1 MDLGLDLLMNPKK
14 KTSAS
19 SDIISL
25 NSEPQIINIGDYN
38 EKPHIYSRSAS
49 SHGSRSIAQSTI
61 SSEEDDDDDDS
72 FSESE
77 AVTESEEAGSDRHNN
92 NARHEHKQR
101 YAMSEEEILNMKRE
115 ILYQFDRLEAK
126 GYKLPKKFSLSS
138 NLDEMKL
145 ELERVKKDR
154 EIDKSIRVQR
164 RVMMMAVS
172 GVEMVTNKF
181 DFIGVNLKG
190 WSDKVYEDLDDY
202 DDIFE
207 ELHDKYKGKAKMG
220 PEVRLLLSLGG
231 SAFMFHM
238 TNKFT
243 NTLPGLDQVLK
254 KNPDLAKNLADATNS
269 YMNDQ
274 QKGQTSFFGNL
285 FGNFF
290 GGGNSTQQYDTN
302 NQTNNQVPQQKTNIK
317 PPNDM
322 DQILR
327 DLERN
332 MDNDD
337 NISIGS
343 TQLSEF
349 SSVIKKT
356 NNKKKQTGR
365 SFNLDI

>member
-220 PEVRLLLSLGG
+220 PEEILGELAAVEEMAGVWAKYKEHFKTIEYSLLLD
-231 SAFMFHM
+231 FV
-238 TNKFT
+238 
-243 NTLPGLDQVLK
+243 NTD
-254 KNPDLAKNLADATNS
+254 
-269 YMNDQ
+269 
-274 QKGQTSFFGNL
+274 
-285 FGNFF
+285 
-290 GGGNSTQQYDTN
+290 QYDN
-302 NQTNNQVPQQKTNIK
+302 ARLDAYRMGLGAMNHVLEQCYSDVY
-317 PPNDM
+317 
-322 DQILR
+322 
-327 DLERN
+327 ERN
-332 MDNDD
+332 
-337 NISIGS
+337 
-343 TQLSEF
+343 QKPL
-349 SSVIKKT
+349 
-356 NNKKKQTGR
+356 Q
-365 SFNLDI
+365 